1 MGTEPIAKRS
11 QEAKK
16 VESQL
21 TLPAG
26 LDSKC
31 PSIKPQAVLSSKGTL
46 VMNLRQFGS
55 FLKISVENPHQQYS
69 YRLAFFIT
77 RLSTIYVRKTYSAK
91 QE

>member
-1 MGTEPIAKRS
+1 MG
-11 QEAKK
+11 
-16 VESQL
+16 SQL

-46 VMNLRQFGS
+46 VMNSRQFGS
-55 FLKISVENPHQQYS
+55 FLKTSVENPYQRYS
-69 YRLAFFIT
+69 YRLAFFIS
-77 RLSTIYVRKTYSAK
+77 RLSTIYVKKTYFAK